1 MKYASLFVLLVL
13 IGCQSKTE
21 TPQPN
26 QAESLV
32 EIPIREHSEMAVL
45 WQQNASEYKALC
57 YQSYNLATMYLDKM
71 VEANNDSPK
80 PLAIVTDID
89 ETVVDNSYYNAWMIE
104 EDVDYTKETWI
115 DWGLKEKATAVPG
128 ALEFFNYAEEKGVEV
143 FYISNRFTVQ
153 QEETMANV
161 KALGFPYVDD
171 AHFLLKETTSKKQER
186 RDKVLESHNVIM
198 YLGDNLSDFASPF
211 DGTDRKQFVDSI
223 KSKLGFEFIL
233 LPNPMYGDWETKGL
247 YEGKYDWTHAQ
258 RDSIRE
264 SKLKGY

>member
-1 MKYASLFVLLVL
+1 MKYSLFFIVLVL
-13 IGCQSKTE
+13 FGCQPQSTE
-21 TPQPN
+21 EATPVQP
-26 QAESLV
+26 AA

-57 YQSYNLATMYLDKM
+57 YQSYNLAKLYLDKM
-71 VEANNDSPK
+71 VEANNDSKK

-115 DWGLKEKATAVPG
+115 EWGKRESATAVPG
-128 ALEFFNYAEEKGVEV
+128 ALEFFNYAKEKGVEV

-186 RDKVLESHNVIM
+186 RDKVLESHNVVM

-264 SKLKGY
+264 AKLKRY